1 MSILTWMSYLSP
13 GAVDSSGGAV
23 VDLFVVLDFTQ
34 ERRQMSFLNQT
45 DPEISNAL
53 HLEAKRQKET
63 INLIASENYASKAVL
78 EAQGSFLTSKYAE
91 GYPQRRYYGG
101 CENMD
106 IVENLA
112 IQRAKELF
120 HAEHANVQPH
130 SGAQANMAAYYALLE
145 YGDTVLGMSLP
156 HGGHL
161 THGDKVSFSGKL
173 YNFIPYGVN
182 KETERIDYQE
192 IESLA
197 LKHKPRL
204 IVAGA
209 SAYSRIIDF
218 ERFRHIADLVGAR
231 LMVDMAHIAGMVA
244 VGLHPTPV
252 PYADLVTSTTHKT
265 LRGPRS
271 GFILCRSELASSVD
285 AAVFPRMQGGP
296 LMHVIA
302 AKAVA
307 FYEAMQP
314 GFTEYQQALLDN
326 ALVLAS
332 ELKRLGLRLVS
343 DGTDN
348 HMFLVDLTETKV
360 TGREADETLGRAG
373 IVVNR
378 NSIPFDSRSSLIT
391 SGIRLGTPAVTT
403 RGFGSQEMKQIA
415 SLIVEAITNIDNQDI
430 QNQVSQDVSQICSRF
445 PVPGI
450 DD

>member
-1 MSILTWMSYLSP
+1 MSYL
-13 GAVDSSGGAV
+13 
-23 VDLFVVLDFTQ
+23 
-34 ERRQMSFLNQT
+34 NHT
-45 DPEISNAL
+45 DPEISHAL
-53 HLEAKRQKET
+53 YMEGKRQKET
-63 INLIASENYASKAVL
+63 INLIASENYTSRAIL
-78 EAQGSFLTSKYAE
+78 EAQGSFLTNKYAE
-91 GYPQRRYYGG
+91 GYPKQRYYGG

-106 IVENLA
+106 IVEGLA

-130 SGAQANMAAYYALLE
+130 SGAQANMAAYYALLN
-145 YGDTVLGMSLP
+145 YGDTVMGMSLA

-161 THGDKVSFSGKL
+161 THGNKVSFSGKS
-173 YNFIPYGVN
+173 YNFIPYGVD
-182 KETERIDYQE
+182 KETERIDYQQVE
-192 IESLA
+192 ELA

-209 SAYSRIIDF
+209 SSYPRIIDF
-218 ERFRHIADLVGAR
+218 ERLRHIADLVGAR

-252 PYADLVTSTTHKT
+252 PYADVVTSTTHKT

-271 GFILCRSELASSVD
+271 GFILCRSELASAID
-285 AAVFPRMQGGP
+285 AAVFPQMQGGP

-314 GFTEYQQALLDN
+314 NFLDYQQAILDN
-326 ALVLAS
+326 ALVLAT
-332 ELKRLGLRLVS
+332 ELQQLGLRLIS
-343 DGTDN
+343 GGTDN
-348 HMFLVDLTETKV
+348 HLVLVDLTETGVSGK
-360 TGREADETLGRAG
+360 EAEEALERTG
-373 IVVNR
+373 IVLNR
-378 NSIPFDSRSSLIT
+378 NAIPFDPYPPVIT

-403 RGFGSQEMKQIA
+403 RGFGKEEMKLIA
-415 SLIVEAITNIDNQDI
+415 SLIIKVITNIGDSNI
-430 QNQVSQDVSQICSRF
+430 QTQVSQEVSQLCHRF